1 MSLRRATIVALF
13 GLLALVGLGGTASAQ
28 PYPPSE
34 GEGSVSRT
42 TVEPGGTVEFCGDGF
57 APDTEVVI
65 RDNGEVVETVTT
77 DENGEF
83 CVTLTL
89 EEVGT
94 HVLTGT
100 GIGAEGEV
108 RTVTATVTVVAAG
121 GLPATGSNTILPAIG
136 VGLGLVTLGTFL
148 LYAVRRQRARGL
160 ATA

>member
-1 MSLRRATIVALF
+1 MSLRRATTVALF
-13 GLLALVGLGGTASAQ
+13 ALLALVGLGTAASAQ

-34 GEGSVSRT
+34 GQGTVSRSR
-42 TVEPGGTVEFCGDGF
+42 VEPGGTVEFCGDGF
-57 APDTEVVI
+57 APGAEI
-65 RDNGEVVETVTT
+65 IISDNGEQVGTVTAN
-77 DENGEF
+77 DDGEF

-100 GIGAEGEV
+100 GVGAEGEA
-108 RTVTATVTVVAAG
+108 RTVTATVVVAAA

-148 LYAVRRQRARGL
+148 IYAVRRQRARGF